1 MKLLIEW
8 DGGSVVLEP
17 DRAYVLGRDHS
28 ADVPINDSRL
38 SRAHMQVSFANKVWQ
53 LKDLDSSNGSFINGK
68 RFEKHSL
75 VKVVTVDLGGVGN
88 FSVVFTPLTSSTV
101 KTTKGSFQ
109 VQDKEATRMTKMRGD
124 EYLTD
129 EGGPRR
135 VRLQQKFVLDVLKK
149 VIGT

>member
-109 VQDKEATRMTKMRGD
+109 VQDKATRMTKMRGD